1 MVAAMRA
8 WREAGLG
15 CVCLLCASCGERAK
29 ESRVSTAGD
38 ATAATSGAAVDGPGA
53 SALPSQ
59 ELSSEP
65 SHAVQSDARPDAG
78 KLREV
83 MRSMQKEPA
92 ESRQAFAG
100 AALGEIG
107 KGRLPEPLR
116 QAFDELQSVPPDQRR
131 LILLRALASLEV
143 ALAWTKVCPAGPRA
157 LAGMAA
163 LAPSEHGAYLVKICG
178 LEHNGLVS
186 SSEAAATDGTALA
199 AALTADG
206 SLGQGELEREL
217 LRFFVAASP
226 ARR

>member
-1 MVAAMRA
+1 MRRWQKA
-8 WREAGLG
+8 VLTLVWLG
-15 CVCLLCASCGERAK
+15 CASCGERAK
-29 ESRVSTAGD
+29 DSRVSTAGD
-38 ATAATSGAAVDGPGA
+38 ATATASGAAVDAPGA
-53 SALPSQ
+53 SATP
-59 ELSSEP
+59 SSELP
-65 SHAVQSDARPDAG
+65 PEPPHAARSEARPDAG

-83 MRSMQKEPA
+83 MRSMQREPA

-100 AALGEIG
+100 AALGEVG

-116 QAFDELQSVPPDQRR
+116 QAFDELQSAPPEQRR
-131 LILLRALASLEV
+131 LVLLHGLATPEV

-163 LAPSEHGAYLVKICG
+163 LAPSEHGAYLVKTCG